1 MKKNIQIILM
11 MFAILFTG
19 CNRNSNADS
28 GNSTPDN
35 TNTNSNN
42 NSYNQPQTKTPQ
54 ELKAELL
61 TQELNKPLDY
71 LEVDNGTL
79 EPQTKKVKNGGLF
92 NGYKYYPDGAI
103 VEGNI
108 TNKATIARFKDVVVK
123 ISYYTQTNTFL
134 DEKPYVIYEYYEP
147 NRTKHFSIRV
157 DVLPEQCKTFHL
169 EITDAKPAN

>member
-134 DEKPYVIYEYYEP
+134 DEKSYVIYEYQEP
-147 NRTKHFSIRV
+147 HRTKHFSIRV
-157 DVLPEQCKTFHL
+157 DVLPESYQNFNMQ
-169 EITDAKPAN
+169 ITDAKPAD